1 MQIDMKNEKS
11 KGEFKRQ
18 EDAFRDWVTSDG
30 STEYGAE
37 KDRYHLYVS
46 LACPWAHRTLI
57 VRQLMGL
64 NDVVGATVVDPVRD
78 EKGWRFGT
86 GDGFAEDPINGFRFL
101 QEAYRTSDPGWRGR
115 VTVPVLWDKKT
126 NRIVNNSE
134 DDICLMFHQG
144 FGSFSNGKWDLF
156 PQDMVDEQTELSALI
171 YETVNNGVYRAGFAG
186 AQGVHERAVRGV
198 FETLDMLENRLAD
211 RRYLLGDM
219 ITEADWRLFCSL
231 IRFDAVYYVHFKC
244 NMRRIVDYHHLW
256 GYLRDLYQ
264 VDGIAETV
272 NFDHIKRHYYITHP
286 DINPTRFVPVGPVD
300 LDFDAPHGRE

>member
-1 MQIDMKNEKS
+1 MKNEKS

-46 LACPWAHRTLI
+46 LACPRAHRTLI